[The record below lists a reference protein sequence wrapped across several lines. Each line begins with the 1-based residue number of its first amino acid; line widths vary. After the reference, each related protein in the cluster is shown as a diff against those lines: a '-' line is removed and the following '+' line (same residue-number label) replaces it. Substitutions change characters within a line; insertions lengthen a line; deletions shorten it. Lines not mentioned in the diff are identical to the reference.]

1 MKDEKDWQKWLF
13 WFSFAVAAIS
23 VYKLLDNFTDIVNA
37 VQSFISLLKPF
48 ILAMILAYLL
58 YIPCKKIEATF
69 NNSKSKFLK
78 KKRRGLSVFT
88 VYTILF
94 IVIFIVINFVV
105 PAISKSITDL
115 ANNIPAYYSRAI
127 EFFNSA
133 PDGTLVNKINSTELA
148 QSLQNIDIAGI
159 VKKVISPDMISS
171 YIKGILGATNA
182 VFDAF
187 VTIVVSIYMLVE
199 RRDIKNFVKNVCNAI
214 LSKKSF
220 TKLRKYYAKT
230 NNIFYNYVSSQVLDA
245 FIVGVVVS
253 IAMCIMNV
261 KYGIVLGFMVGLFNL
276 IPYFGAIFGVGVA
289 VLITVFTGGFTQAL
303 WTAIVT
309 IVLQQIDANIIN
321 PRILGNSLSLSPIL
335 VIFGVTIGGAYFGV
349 LGMFLGVP
357 VIALL
362 KIIITDKIQEI
373 NEEKN
378 NISD

>member
-1 MKDEKDWQKWLF
+1 MKNEKDWQKWLF
-13 WFSFAVAAIS
+13 WFSFAVASIS
-23 VYKLLDNFTDIVNA
+23 IYKLLDNFTDILNA

-48 ILAMILAYLL
+48 ILAAILAYLL
-58 YIPCKKIEATF
+58 YIPCKKIEDTF
-69 NNSKSKFLK
+69 NNTKSKFLQ

-115 ANNIPAYYSRAI
+115 ANNIPGYYSRAV
-127 EFFNSA
+127 EFFNNA
-133 PDGTLVNKINSTELA
+133 PEGSWANKINSTELA
-148 QSLQNIDIAGI
+148 QSLQNIDIAGL
-159 VKKVISPDMISS
+159 VKKFVSPDMISS

-187 VTIVVSIYMLVE
+187 VTIVVSIYLLVE
-199 RRDIKNFVKNVCNAI
+199 RRDIKNFIKNVCDAV
-214 LSKKSF
+214 LSKKAF
-220 TKLRKYYAKT
+220 GKLRKYYSKT

-245 FIVGVVVS
+245 FIVGIIVS
-253 IAMCIMNV
+253 IAMCIMKV

-276 IPYFGAIFGVGVA
+276 IPYFGAIFGVGLA
-289 VLITVFTGGFTQAL
+289 VLITIFTGGFTQAL
-303 WTAIVT
+303 WTAVVT

-378 NISD
+378 NC

>member
-1 MKDEKDWQKWLF
+1 MKNEKDWQKWLF
-13 WFSFAVAAIS
+13 WFSFAVASIS
-23 VYKLLDNFTDIVNA
+23 IYKLLDNFTDILNA

-48 ILAMILAYLL
+48 ILAAILAYLL
-58 YIPCKKIEATF
+58 YIPCKKIEDTF
-69 NNSKSKFLK
+69 NNTKSKFLQ

-115 ANNIPAYYSRAI
+115 ANNIPGYYSRAV
-127 EFFNSA
+127 EFFNNA
-133 PDGTLVNKINSTELA
+133 PEGSLANKINSTELA
-148 QSLQNIDIAGI
+148 QSLQNIDIAGL
-159 VKKVISPDMISS
+159 VKKFVSPDMISS

-187 VTIVVSIYMLVE
+187 VTIVVSIYLLVE
-199 RRDIKNFVKNVCNAI
+199 RRDIKNFIKNVCDAV
-214 LSKKSF
+214 LSKKAF
-220 TKLRKYYAKT
+220 GKLRKYYSKT

-245 FIVGVVVS
+245 FIVGIIVS
-253 IAMCIMNV
+253 IAMCIMKV

-276 IPYFGAIFGVGVA
+276 IPYFGAIFGVGIA

-303 WTAIVT
+303 WTAVVT

-349 LGMFLGVP
+349 LGMCLGVP

-378 NISD
+378 NY